1 MLRALLSGRAKIV
14 DLATINLFR
23 QLAQNRV
30 KIKKED
36 RRTGERK
43 THLLSARQNANQ
55 VLSLFR
61 LHNSARVSMNLQER
75 SDLVLTFARV
85 SHVNG
90 ESTD

>member
-1 MLRALLSGRAKIV
+1 MLRALLSGRSEEIV

-43 THLLSARQNANQ
+43 THL
-55 VLSLFR
+55 F
-61 LHNSARVSMNLQER
+61 ER
-75 SDLVLTFARV
+75 SAKCQPSPLPL
-85 SHVNG
+85 
-90 ESTD
+90 